1 MDAKRSIGW
10 HIAGMVL
17 AFILLLISVTTFALG
32 IYAFDTAD
40 YPVVGGYG
48 FYAVEDDAII
58 PSGAAVVAEA
68 AAPLER
74 GVPVAYMDA
83 DAEHICVK
91 YYYGEED
98 GKIILT
104 DADSENVTEIDRT
117 ALRGAAV
124 STVRYLGA
132 FLNGVCSLAGVCI
145 SLAISIILAFVIGM
159 ICAAVIRRIRY
170 NRTLPKTEIDV
181 HPAEEPEEAAVVQD
195 EVVEELKITEHISMK
210 RLAADENG
218 RIRFLFYGTVTNILK
233 LAQLIRTLAEKMQ
246 AETVV
251 VEERYDD
258 YCGLSVELDEKDLPL
273 IRSIISLLTDRE
285 EQKPMDYMADEP
297 KEEQKTEEEPAET
310 EPEEE
315 PAEAEPEA
323 KEENE

>member
-10 HIAGMVL
+10 HIVGMIL
-17 AFILLLISVTTFALG
+17 AFLLLIMSVVTFTLG
-32 IYAFDTAD
+32 VYAFETAD
-40 YPVVGGYG
+40 YPAVGGYAL
-48 FYAVEDDAII
+48 YAVQDDAIV
-58 PSGAAVVAEA
+58 PSGAALVAET

-83 DAEHICVK
+83 EAEHICVK

-98 GKIILT
+98 GKVILT
-104 DADSENVTEIDRT
+104 DAFSENVTEVSPD

-132 FLNGVCSLAGVCI
+132 FLNGACSLAGVCI
-145 SLAISIILAFVIGM
+145 SLGISIVLAFVIGI
-159 ICAAVIRRIRY
+159 ICAAAVRRARY
-170 NRTLPKTEIDV
+170 NRTLPQEEAIEAIAAEAEA
-181 HPAEEPEEAAVVQD
+181 PAETQE
-195 EVVEELKITEHISMK
+195 EVVEELKITDNISMK

-218 RIRFLFYGTVTNILK
+218 RIKFLFYGTVTNILK

-246 AETVV
+246 VDSVT

-273 IRSIISLLTDRE
+273 IRSIIGLLSERE
-285 EQKPMDYMADEP
+285 EQKPMLYMTDDSA
-297 KEEQKTEEEPAET
+297 EEQ
-310 EPEEE
+310 EPE
-315 PAEAEPEA
+315 
-323 KEENE
+323 KNE